1 MTEPRKRRSYSSSLR
16 REHARATRLRI
27 ATAARELMVGK
38 GYAETTMAQVA
49 RDAGVAVQTLY
60 TSCPGGKPAL
70 AKLVYDITLA
80 GDALA
85 VPQSDRPGVRAIIE
99 EPDPARK
106 LARYAAMATSI
117 LRRVTP
123 RAPRAARGGRRG
135 PVRHRAA
142 RRAGGDRAGKADRK
156 PRTGRAS
163 ARSRRAAPG
172 PRPRQG
178 GRADLRAHLDGEL
191 READRGVR
199 VERGR
204 VRGMARHRARGDPP
218 RPPDPYGDSL
228 TKPLPYLEC
237 IVFSAENRVT
247 FPGGW
252 RKAGRRS
259 MSFVSGVRQSVHDH
273 DFQ

>member
-16 REHARATRLRI
+16 REHAQATRLRI

-38 GYAETTMAQVA
+38 GYADTTMAQVA

-123 RAPRAARGGRRG
+123 VHRVLRAAAAAAPSDTGLRDVLAGIERERLTGSRG
-135 PVRHRAA
+135 PAEHLHALGALRPDLDPGRAA
-142 RRAGGDRAGKADRK
+142 AQIYVLTSTENFEKLTEVCGWSEAEYEDWLA
-156 PRTGRAS
+156 TVL
-163 ARSRRAAPG
+163 AAALLAP
-172 PRPRQG
+172 
-178 GRADLRAHLDGEL
+178 
-191 READRGVR
+191 
-199 VERGR
+199 
-204 VRGMARHRARGDPP
+204 
-218 RPPDPYGDSL
+218 
-228 TKPLPYLEC
+228 
-237 IVFSAENRVT
+237 
-247 FPGGW
+247 
-252 RKAGRRS
+252 
-259 MSFVSGVRQSVHDH
+259 
-273 DFQ
+273 